1 MQKCSTSYF
10 VWFLKTPAGSL
21 VDVAQ
26 MISRQVDGKAG
37 IRTQASARFLTI
49 LLL

>member
-10 VWFLKTPAGSL
+10 VWLLKTPAGSL
-21 VDVAQ
+21 EDVAQ
-26 MISRQVDGKAG
+26 ISRQVDGKAG